1 MLSIHS
7 SLQASTSSY
16 KRVIGDQNSMTGAIP
31 EDSATV
37 DQPCC
42 ELAPTNPTLPSIDS
56 SPASTNKPL
65 SSNGCLSSENL
76 SESVDAEQND
86 EGLSAEITVVQGD
99 TIAEESSLDVT
110 NDECSASSDLSN
122 TLCNDAVS
130 CSETLM
136 DELDANSVP
145 SAFDENLVNDNSKDD
160 CRADLETN
168 LGKRVIQ
175 TVSNADVPT
184 SSCLV
189 NTTRQS
195 QKMWLSRDLESG
207 SRSKV
212 KASGESGFESRRC
225 ASECCLDK
233 DVGDFAVGKGHQQAR
248 SRCSDI
254 NCAEKRRE
262 DLNSLVSNGSED
274 GKNGII
280 EK

>member
-1 MLSIHS
+1 MLSIQS

-42 ELAPTNPTLPSIDS
+42 ESALTNPTLPSINS
-56 SPASTNKPL
+56 SPTSTNEPT
-65 SSNGCLSSENL
+65 SSNGCLSSEN
-76 SESVDAEQND
+76 VDVEQND
-86 EGLSAEITVVQGD
+86 EGLSAEIIAVQSD
-99 TIAEESSLDVT
+99 TIAEESSLSLDVT

-145 SAFDENLVNDNSKDD
+145 SAFDEILVSDNSKDD
-160 CRADLETN
+160 CLADLETN
-168 LGKRVIQ
+168 LGKHHVIQ
-175 TVSNADVPT
+175 TVSSVDVPI
-184 SSCLV
+184 SGCVV
-189 NTTRQS
+189 NTARQS

-207 SRSKV
+207 SRSKG
-212 KASGESGFESRRC
+212 KASGETGFESRRC

-233 DVGDFAVGKGHQQAR
+233 DVGDFAVGKGHQQTR

-254 NCAEKRRE
+254 NCAGKRRE